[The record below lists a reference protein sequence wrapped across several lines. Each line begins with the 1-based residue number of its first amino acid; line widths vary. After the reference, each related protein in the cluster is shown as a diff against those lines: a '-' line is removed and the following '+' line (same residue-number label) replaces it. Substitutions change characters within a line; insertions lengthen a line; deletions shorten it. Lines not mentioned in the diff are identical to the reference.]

1 MSYCRRKEFKALD
14 RPAGQASSSAAAGS
28 MPPTPSIPAPIPR
41 RASFS
46 DREKSTPSHHVAGSI
61 AAITSPPPYQGA
73 GGGSRNRSPTG
84 SEKPGKPLSDLA
96 HQGKKGLNQ
105 LMGFL
110 DQGRADRSAPGGSLK
125 EGQDRA
131 NNGLRGVRA
140 KREADEAGELKYT
153 GQCFA
158 TMILTLAF

>member
-1 MSYCRRKEFKALD
+1 
-14 RPAGQASSSAAAGS
+14 

-61 AAITSPPPYQGA
+61 AAITSPPPYPGA

-110 DQGRADRSAPGGSLK
+110 DQGRAERSAPGGSLK
-125 EGQDRA
+125 EGQERA

-140 KREADEAGELKYT
+140 KREADEAGRINYT
-153 GQCFA
+153 H
-158 TMILTLAF
+158 